1 MKSLKAVLLVEDNLG
16 DARLLREMF
25 NEHNRHDGELSHVA
39 SVGEAEKYLSAHIVD
54 LILLDLGL
62 PDVSGLE
69 AIRRIRA
76 AAPLTPLVV
85 LTGLDDESLA
95 AQALQEGAQD
105 YLIKGQIEARGLL
118 RAMRYANERNRLDRL
133 KDEFVSSVS
142 HELRTPLT
150 SICASLG
157 LLVAKTPGEV
167 PDAVARLISIA
178 HTNSQRLVRLVND
191 ILDIEKMDV
200 NQVVFSFKRVEAR
213 QLVEQA
219 IEANL
224 GFAETSGVRILLP
237 KGAVAVDDV
246 RADPGR
252 LVQVFTNLLSNAIKF
267 SVPNAVVE
275 VAIEK
280 QGPHTVRVSVL
291 DHGPGIPVD
300 FKPRVFER
308 FAQADA
314 TNARPQGGTGLGLSI
329 VKQIVERLD
338 GEVTFA
344 DVPGGG
350 TVFHVDLPCWRGETG
365 VVFDPEAQLDALKR
379 IRCKF
384 GPETAAGQRDSLQ
397 TNVRAAER
405 G

>member
-1 MKSLKAVLLVEDNLG
+1 MKSVKTVLLVEDNPG

-25 NEHNRHDGELSHVA
+25 REHDQHDSELTHVA
-39 SVGEAEKYLSAHIVD
+39 SMSDAERYLSAHAVD

-62 PDVSGLE
+62 PDASGLD

-76 AAPLTPLVV
+76 AAPGTPLVV
-85 LTGLDDESLA
+85 LTGMDDESLA

-105 YLIKGQIEARGLL
+105 YLIKGQIETRGLL
-118 RAMRYANERNRLDRL
+118 RAIRYANERKRLDRL

-157 LLVAKTPGEV
+157 LLVAKAPGEL

-178 HTNSQRLVRLVND
+178 HTNSQRLVHLVND
-191 ILDIEKMDV
+191 ILDIEKMDAG
-200 NQVVFSFKRVEAR
+200 QIVFNFKRVEIR

-224 GFAETSGVRILLP
+224 GFAETYGVRIQLP
-237 KGAVAVDDV
+237 KDVVALDGV

-267 SVPNAVVE
+267 SGPGTVVE
-275 VAIEK
+275 VALEK
-280 QGPHTVRVSVL
+280 HEPHSVRISVR
-291 DHGPGIPVD
+291 DHGPGIPAE

-329 VKQIVERLD
+329 VKQIVDRLD

-344 DVPGGG
+344 DAPGGG
-350 TVFHVDLPCWRGETG
+350 TVFRVDLPCWRGETG
-365 VVFDPEAQLDALKR
+365 VIFDPEAQLDALKR
-379 IRCKF
+379 IRRKLA
-384 GPETAAGQRDSLQ
+384 PETAADQRELLQ
-397 TNVRAAER
+397 TNVRAVER
-405 G
+405 R

>member
-1 MKSLKAVLLVEDNLG
+1 MKSLKKVLLVEDNPG

-25 NEHNRHDGELSHVA
+25 NEHDTHDSELSHVA
-39 SVGEAEKYLSAHIVD
+39 SMSDAERYLVGHTVD

-62 PDVSGLE
+62 PDASGID

-76 AAPLTPLVV
+76 AAPGTPLVV
-85 LTGLDDESLA
+85 LTGMDDESLA
-95 AQALQEGAQD
+95 AQAIQEGAQD
-105 YLIKGQIEARGLL
+105 YLIKGQIETRGLL
-118 RAMRYANERNRLDRL
+118 RAMRYANERKRLDRL

-157 LLVAKTPGEV
+157 LLVAKAPGEL
-167 PDAVARLISIA
+167 PDGVARLISIA

-191 ILDIEKMDV
+191 ILDIEKMDAR
-200 NQVVFSFKRVEAR
+200 QVVFKFKRVEVR

-224 GFAETSGVRILLP
+224 GFADTYGVRLQLP
-237 KGAVAVDDV
+237 KDAIALDDV

-252 LVQVFTNLLSNAIKF
+252 LMQVLTNLLSNAVKF
-267 SVPNAVVE
+267 SVAGSVVE

-280 QGPHTVRVSVL
+280 HEPHSVRISVR
-291 DHGPGIPVD
+291 DHGPGIPAE
-300 FKPRVFER
+300 FKSRVFER

-314 TNARPQGGTGLGLSI
+314 TSTRPQGGTGLGLTI
-329 VKQIVERLD
+329 VKQIVDRTD
-338 GEVTFA
+338 GEVSFA
-344 DVPGGG
+344 DAPGGG

-379 IRCKF
+379 IHRKLA
-384 GPETAAGQRDSLQ
+384 GETAADQRESLQ
-397 TNVRAAER
+397 TNVRAAEQA
-405 G
+405 

>member
-25 NEHNRHDGELSHVA
+25 NEHDSHDSELSHVA
-39 SVGEAEKYLSAHIVD
+39 SMSEAEKYLSAHIVD

-62 PDVSGLE
+62 PDVNGLE
-69 AIRRIRA
+69 AIRRIRT

-105 YLIKGQIEARGLL
+105 YLIKGQIETRGLL

-157 LLVAKTPGEV
+157 LLVAKAPGEV

-191 ILDIEKMDV
+191 ILDIEKMDA

-252 LVQVFTNLLSNAIKF
+252 LVQVFTNLLSNAVKF

-280 QGPHTVRVSVL
+280 QGPHTVRVL
-291 DHGPGIPVD
+291 
-300 FKPRVFER
+300 
-308 FAQADA
+308 
-314 TNARPQGGTGLGLSI
+314 
-329 VKQIVERLD
+329 
-338 GEVTFA
+338 
-344 DVPGGG
+344 
-350 TVFHVDLPCWRGETG
+350 
-365 VVFDPEAQLDALKR
+365 
-379 IRCKF
+379 
-384 GPETAAGQRDSLQ
+384 
-397 TNVRAAER
+397 
-405 G
+405 